1 MKRLTLIFL
10 FAVIFAPGH
19 LINADQMLADIKVAE
34 DWENAISKLKSD
46 PRKQEKESKD
56 WWDKMREKGG
66 KDFEPFIRSDQESL
80 GRFGYAVGPFTGIL
94 NDQTKR
100 AIREY
105 QKYNHLPE
113 TGDLDWDTDNKIN
126 SDSAILDN
134 EPSLLPS
141 SFFYADQWNQYV
153 YASGTWVMTNDTIAW
168 PQNRAEVECNRQ
180 NGSCIIGTAYIAT
193 PMLWHMMSTFEV
205 DHWDDYEII
214 SKPDDSWLCMRT
226 VLKINRANKSVEEIS
241 SPKIKAGVCKTGNG
255 KEDTLTVLKDGM
267 SVREELFEKYTKE
280 KNRILRTGHQ

>member
-1 MKRLTLIFL
+1 MKRLFLIL
-10 FAVIFAPGH
+10 WFAVIFALGH
-19 LINADQMLADIKVAE
+19 PINADQRQADIKVAE
-34 DWENAISKLKSD
+34 GWENAISKLKSD

-56 WWDKMREKGG
+56 WWDKMRKKGG

-94 NDQTKR
+94 NEQTRR

-105 QKYNHLPE
+105 QRYNHLPE

-126 SDSAILDN
+126 SDRAILDN
-134 EPSLLPS
+134 EPCLLPS

-168 PQNRAEVECNRQ
+168 PQNRAEVECRRQ
-180 NGSCIIGTAYIAT
+180 DGLCIVGTAYIAT
-193 PMLWHMMSTFEV
+193 PMLWHLLNTFEV

-214 SKPDDSWLCMRT
+214 SKPDDSGLCGRT
-226 VLKINRANKSVEEIS
+226 VLKINRANKSVEELS
-241 SPKIKAGVCKTGNG
+241 SPKINAGVCKTVNG

-267 SVREELFEKYTKE
+267 KVREELFEKYTKE
-280 KNRILRTGHQ
+280 KNRILRTSHQ